1 MNTTE
6 NIIPINGNQRMSINK
21 SSWAWSTHVG
31 AASVKSVLVA
41 MAECANSKTLMAFPS
56 IAHLCEMTELNRK
69 TIISSLSALV
79 SMGLI
84 EDTGSKT
91 GATLQIVV
99 YRLLVGNSPKSG
111 TVKSYGN
118 SARSGTVPETEQ
130 YQNVAETVPL
140 LRETVPL
147 LRGNS
152 TRSGT
157 RIPEGSLSIPEGSLI
172 ERGGTL
178 KNQQQDE
185 HREVSAKPPPAQR
198 KATNLPAD
206 WSLPDDYLQWALT
219 ERTDWTDSHAKLT
232 AQIFADYWH
241 GKGGKDARKADW
253 FATWRNWV
261 RRENSLTSKPK
272 PTQPKRDRFDMD
284 DTTWI
289 QGCDPE
295 RLGFTS
301 EQWGKS

>member
-1 MNTTE
+1 
-6 NIIPINGNQRMSINK
+6 MSINK

-99 YRLLVGNSPKSG
+99 YRLLVGNSPKNG

-118 SARSGTVPETEQ
+118 STRSGTVPEVEQ
-130 YQNVAETVPL
+130 YQNVTETVPL

-157 RIPEGSLSIPEGSLI
+157 RIPYIPDDPLI
-172 ERGGTL
+172 IPDREVATP
-178 KNQQQDE
+178 KNQQQDN
-185 HREVSAKPPPAQR
+185 HPEVSAEPPPAQR
-198 KATNLPAD
+198 KSTSLPDD
-206 WSLPDDYLQWALT
+206 WSLPVEWMQWALSEKPNWT
-219 ERTDWTDSHAKLT
+219 EQHANKV
-232 AQIFADYWH
+232 AEIFADYWR
-241 GKGGKDARKADW
+241 GKSGKDARKADW
-253 FATWRNWV
+253 LATWRNWV
-261 RRENSLTSKPK
+261 RRENSSHHPKNATSA
-272 PTQPKRDRFDMD
+272 
-284 DTTWI
+284 TT
-289 QGCDPE
+289 E
-295 RLGFTS
+295 RSSGINNPPPPRYLN
-301 EQWGKS
+301 

>member
-1 MNTTE
+1 
-6 NIIPINGNQRMSINK
+6 MSINK

-69 TIISSLSALV
+69 TIISSISALV

-84 EDTGSKT
+84 EDTGTKT
-91 GATLQIVV
+91 GATSQIVV
-99 YRLLVGNSPKSG
+99 YRLLVGNSPKNG

-118 SARSGTVPETEQ
+118 STRSGTVPEVEQ

-157 RIPEGSLSIPEGSLI
+157 RIPEVSLSIPEVSLI

-185 HREVSAKPPPAQR
+185 QPEVSAKPPPAPR
-198 KATNLPAD
+198 ATALPAD
-206 WSLPDDYLQWALT
+206 WSLPADYLQWALT
-219 ERTDWTDSHAKLT
+219 DRPDWTDSHAKLT

-272 PTQPKRDRFDMD
+272 PAPAPSKHNGFAQRDYSKGINPDGSF
-284 DTTWI
+284 
-289 QGCDPE
+289 
-295 RLGFTS
+295 
-301 EQWGKS
+301 